1 MRSLQRQ
8 AEGSKKGY
16 SRRVPSTKPLTVP
29 FVITELQKLY
39 SPPKSFLHW
48 DTPEQL
54 LLATILS
61 AQCTD
66 DRVNLVTKSLFKK
79 YRKLED
85 YLKVSVKEL
94 EKDIFS
100 CGHYHNKAKFLRATS
115 QLLLEKH
122 GGKVPQT
129 MAEMIEFPG
138 VGRKTAAIV
147 LWAAYGHIEGIPV
160 DTHVLRLAL
169 RLGLTKH
176 RDQHKVELD
185 LMKQTPKENWPKVN
199 PLLISHGRAVCTA
212 RNRQC
217 EKCVF
222 QKICPSS
229 KVMGKTDKAGNE
241 K

>member
-1 MRSLQRQ
+1 MLMHSSLQCIHQR
-8 AEGSKKGY
+8 Y
-16 SRRVPSTKPLTVP
+16 TRHVPKLTVP
-29 FVITELQKLY
+29 LVIDQLGKLY
-39 SPPKSFLHW
+39 KPPRSFLNW

-66 DRVNLVTKSLFKK
+66 DRVNLVTASLFKK
-79 YRKLED
+79 YTKLQK
-85 YLKVSVKEL
+85 YLDVPLKEL

-100 CGHYHNKAKFLRATS
+100 CGHYHNKAKFLRGTAK
-115 QLLLEKH
+115 LLLENHK
-122 GGKVPQT
+122 GKVPKT
-129 MAEMIEFPG
+129 MDELIQFPG

-147 LWAAYGHIEGIPV
+147 LWAAYGKIEGVPV

-176 RDQHKVELD
+176 RDQHKVEQD
-185 LMKQTPKENWPKVN
+185 LMKSAPKEDWPKIN

-222 QKICPSS
+222 NKECPSS
-229 KVMGKTDKAGNE
+229 KTRNRKDLAA
-241 K
+241 

>member
-1 MRSLQRQ
+1 MQ
-8 AEGSKKGY
+8 K
-16 SRRVPSTKPLTVP
+16 LTVP
-29 FVITELQKLY
+29 LVIAELQTLY
-39 SPPKSFLHW
+39 KPPRSFLNW

-79 YRKLED
+79 YRSLKKYLE
-85 YLKVSVKEL
+85 VPITEL

-100 CGHYHNKAKFLRATS
+100 CGHYHNKAKFLRGTAK
-115 QLLLEKH
+115 LLLEKYD
-122 GGKVPQT
+122 GKVPKS
-129 MAEMIEFPG
+129 MEDLIHFPG

-147 LWAAYGHIEGIPV
+147 LWAAYGLIEGLPV

-176 RDQHKVELD
+176 HDQHKVECD
-185 LMKQTPKENWPKVN
+185 LMEATPKKDWPKVN

-212 RNRQC
+212 RHRNC
-217 EKCVF
+217 EACIF
-222 QKICPSS
+222 QDRCPSS
-229 KVMGKTDKAGNE
+229 KMRGKKDLAAS
-241 K
+241 